1 MHRQEEAAKAK
12 MRAIHDKQR
21 HQQNMQFVAEKNQ
34 MSKEQV
40 RIQEQIAKQ
49 KIEEAR
55 KRRIQETRL

>member
-1 MHRQEEAAKAK
+1 M
-12 MRAIHDKQR
+12 HDKQR

-49 KIEEAR
+49 KIDEAR
-55 KRRIQETRL
+55 KRRI

>member
-1 MHRQEEAAKAK
+1 
-12 MRAIHDKQR
+12 
-21 HQQNMQFVAEKNQ
+21 MQFVAEKNQ

-55 KRRIQETRL
+55 KRRIQETRLQIQRQIEEE